1 MKLEK
6 WRVKSSTLSRIPV
19 ALTKNPHVALSEF
32 NRVATNPIVHPGAQT
47 QALIEYKANVNVV
60 DDMQETP
67 LHKAC
72 VKSGDY
78 EIVTRS
84 LSDFLIGF
92 VQNIMVYHGLS
103 SFSQC
108 FDGHQWGY
116 LGT

>member
-1 MKLEK
+1 M
-6 WRVKSSTLSRIPV
+6 
-19 ALTKNPHVALSEF
+19 ALSEF

-72 VKSGDY
+72 VKSGNY
-78 EIVTRS
+78 KIVTRS

-92 VQNIMVYHGLS
+92 VQKWEIQYRKKIQSDLSWYIMVSHHFPNALMATNGAISELS
-103 SFSQC
+103 VHLTTCTKS
-108 FDGHQWGY
+108 
-116 LGT
+116 